1 MRIGNELRQKKIAL
15 RLCRRGEE
23 LGRPMVKGGKPATCD
38 KCKMVEKNFVMILL
52 ESEPAEI
59 HATICDDCYHAE
71 MAKPVREWGVQT

>member
-1 MRIGNELRQKKIAL
+1 
-15 RLCRRGEE
+15 
-23 LGRPMVKGGKPATCD
+23 MVKGGQPAACD

-52 ESEPAEI
+52 ESEPAEV